1 MNIQMRVY
9 ARDFIYGNILFAEDI
24 FADEILYC
32 LRKKDG
38 EVFWLIIY
46 ISLYHWIYTSL
57 KTDLFSLLLKDI
69 FNYNLIGVIYN
80 HLD

>member
-1 MNIQMRVY
+1 MRVY

-38 EVFWLIIY
+38 EVF
-46 ISLYHWIYTSL
+46 
-57 KTDLFSLLLKDI
+57 
-69 FNYNLIGVIYN
+69 
-80 HLD
+80 